1 MIDRRSFVKGVGA
14 TMCSASAAS
23 LLAETA
29 NAKRKPNFV
38 VIFIDDM
45 GYGDIEPFGSKLNKT
60 PHLNRMADEGMKLTS
75 FYVAAPVCTPSRAGL
90 MTGCYPKR
98 VGLAKGS
105 WHIVLFPKD
114 PHGLNPNE
122 KTIAGVLKDAGYA
135 TGCFGKWH
143 LGDQPEFLPT
153 SHGFDTYFGIPYS
166 NDMWPRHPSV
176 KRWKV
181 FPPPLPVLR
190 DTKVVDIVKDM
201 DDQAQLCK
209 RFTDETV
216 EFIRKNRDRPF
227 FAYLPHA
234 FTHGPRRARKEFM
247 DRAKGNAVRAQTEE
261 VDWSVGQILD
271 AVRELGIA
279 KDTLVIFTSDN
290 GGAGGCCNKPLRGRK
305 GQIWEGGMREP
316 TVAWWPGTIPAKS
329 VCDEIAT
336 AMDLLPTFA
345 GLGGGKVPDDRVI
358 DGKDIAPLLFGKP
371 NAKSPYKA
379 FFYYKQ
385 NKLQAVRSGAWKLH
399 ANGQLYNLEK
409 DIG

>member
-14 TMCSASAAS
+14 TMCSAGAAS

-29 NAKRKPNFV
+29 KAKRKPNFV

-45 GYGDIEPFGSKLNKT
+45 GYGDIEPFGSKLNRT

-216 EFIRKNRDRPF
+216 EFMRKNRD
-227 FAYLPHA
+227 
-234 FTHGPRRARKEFM
+234 
-247 DRAKGNAVRAQTEE
+247 
-261 VDWSVGQILD
+261 
-271 AVRELGIA
+271 
-279 KDTLVIFTSDN
+279 
-290 GGAGGCCNKPLRGRK
+290 
-305 GQIWEGGMREP
+305 
-316 TVAWWPGTIPAKS
+316 
-329 VCDEIAT
+329 
-336 AMDLLPTFA
+336 
-345 GLGGGKVPDDRVI
+345 
-358 DGKDIAPLLFGKP
+358 
-371 NAKSPYKA
+371 
-379 FFYYKQ
+379 
-385 NKLQAVRSGAWKLH
+385 
-399 ANGQLYNLEK
+399 
-409 DIG
+409 